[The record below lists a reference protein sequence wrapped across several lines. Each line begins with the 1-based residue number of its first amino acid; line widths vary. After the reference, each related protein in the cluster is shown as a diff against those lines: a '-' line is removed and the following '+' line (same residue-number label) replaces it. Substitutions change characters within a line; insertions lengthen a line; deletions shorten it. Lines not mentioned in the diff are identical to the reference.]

1 MNYAHFYEQIGS
13 VYNIE
18 AVGWPARFVNPSDL
32 SNSIPPLVTFR
43 DALIAG
49 ICYFRKLTPREARER
64 AATYRAGVSDGT
76 ITPLQRKTRKDKG
89 TKKTNTTGKRAA
101 KSRQIVSDSE
111 DGEDDDGSRGPDEMD
126 YAGRATEVPVT
137 GSSQR
142 PCPRRRTNATAVVS
156 ATTDT
161 TATATT
167 AAEATIS
174 TAINTLVPVGN
185 PLTDV
190 SNVDLTARPSSA
202 ASPSDESSDPVNS
215 ASNKCKRKSTSQSEA
230 DVDENHDG
238 VGGELLVEGN
248 PSRRSKRKTTKKV
261 RTS

>member
-89 TKKTNTTGKRAA
+89 MKKTNTTGKRAA
-101 KSRQIVSDSE
+101 KSHQVVSDSE

-126 YAGRATEVPVT
+126 YAT
-137 GSSQR
+137 QR
-142 PCPRRRTNATAVVS
+142 PCPRRHTNATAVVS
-156 ATTDT
+156 TATDT
-161 TATATT
+161 ATTATT
-167 AAEATIS
+167 AAEATID
-174 TAINTLVPVGN
+174 TPVPVGN

-190 SNVDLTARPSSA
+190 SNVNLTARPSSA

-215 ASNKCKRKSTSQSEA
+215 ASNKRKHKSTSQSEA